1 MSIPIFFSATIDE
14 QADFIELSDETSKH
28 IIQVLRKKQGDFI
41 QLTNGRGLLVDAEI
55 TDANKKK
62 CIVKKVSIT
71 ITKKSDK
78 QIIIAISLV
87 KNANRFE
94 WFLEKATEIGVT
106 NIIPLICSRT
116 EKQHF
121 RKERMEGIIMSA
133 MLQSQ
138 QTWMPVLEDPTSLEI
153 VLKNNIES
161 IKYIAHCEEGED
173 KVFMAPI
180 ASSTSTIILIGPEG
194 DFTFEEINKAKAS
207 GFIPVSLGNTR
218 LRTETAGVVAAS
230 LLINLK

>member
-106 NIIPLICSRT
+106 NIIPLLCSRT

-121 RKERMEGIIMSA
+121 RKERMDGIIMSA

>member
-41 QLTNGRGLLVDAEI
+41 QLTNGKGLLIDAEI

-62 CIVKKVSIT
+62 CVVKKVSFT
-71 ITKKSDK
+71 ITKKPEK

-87 KNANRFE
+87 KNTNRFE

-106 NIIPLICSRT
+106 NIIPLLCSRT

-121 RKERMEGIIMSA
+121 RKERMDGIIMSA

-138 QTWMPVLEDPTSLEI
+138 QTWMPVLEDPTSFEI
-153 VLKNNIES
+153 VLKNTIDS

-173 KVFMAPI
+173 KAVIGPN
-180 ASSTSTIILIGPEG
+180 ASATSTIILIGPEG
-194 DFTFEEINKAKAS
+194 DFTLDEINKAKTS

-230 LLINLK
+230 LLMNL

>member
-41 QLTNGRGLLVDAEI
+41 QLTNGKGLLVDAEI

-106 NIIPLICSRT
+106 NIIPLLCSRT

-194 DFTFEEINKAKAS
+194 DFTFEEINKAMAS

-230 LLINLK
+230 LLMNLK